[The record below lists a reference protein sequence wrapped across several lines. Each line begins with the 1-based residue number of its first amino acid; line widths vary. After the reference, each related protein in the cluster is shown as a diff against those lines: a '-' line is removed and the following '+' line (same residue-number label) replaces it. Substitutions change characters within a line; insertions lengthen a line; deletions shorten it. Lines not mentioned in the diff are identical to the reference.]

1 FQGIDKFL
9 ASSNMT
15 DLRKFQLSSAEW
27 DALAVF
33 QKILAVPHAFQQR
46 LSSENTP
53 TLCNA
58 IPAFEA
64 MSIVWK
70 KQQSDNP
77 QTLSIVQ
84 AGLDKLEEYRNRAG
98 LTPAYVL
105 AM

>member
-1 FQGIDKFL
+1 
-9 ASSNMT
+9 
-15 DLRKFQLSSAEW
+15 
-27 DALAVF
+27 
-33 QKILAVPHAFQQR
+33 
-46 LSSENTP
+46 
-53 TLCNA
+53 
-58 IPAFEA
+58 

-105 AM
+105 AMSMCLVITCFAHS